1 MAMLQD
7 GRVLI
12 AGGMVENGAFLSSAG
27 LFDLAT
33 AARFSTTDNMQSRRV
48 GHSATL
54 LLNGTVP
61 IAGGLAGRVFE
72 GGIRQVRC
80 RW

>member
-12 AGGMVENGAFLSSAG
+12 PGGMVENGVFLSSAE
-27 LFDLAT
+27 LFDPAT
-33 AARFSTTDNMQSRRV
+33 GRFSTTDNRQSRRV
-48 GHSATL
+48 VHSATR
-54 LLNGTVP
+54 LLNGTVL

>member
-12 AGGMVENGAFLSSAG
+12 AGGMVENGVFLSSAE
-27 LFDLAT
+27 LFDPAT
-33 AARFSTTDNMQSRRV
+33 GRFSTTDTMQSRRV
-48 GHSATL
+48 GHSATR
-54 LLNGTVP
+54 LLNGTVL

-72 GGIRQVRC
+72 VGIRQVRC

>member
-12 AGGMVENGAFLSSAG
+12 AGGMVENGVFLSSAE
-27 LFDLAT
+27 LFGPAT
-33 AARFSTTDNMQSRRV
+33 GRLSTTDNMQSRRV
-48 GHSATL
+48 GTAQRFS
-54 LLNGTVP
+54 LNSTEL

>member
-12 AGGMVENGAFLSSAG
+12 VGGMVENGVFLSSAE
-27 LFDLAT
+27 LFDPAT
-33 AARFSTTDNMQSRRV
+33 GRFSTTNKMQSCRV

-54 LLNGTVP
+54 LLNGTVL

>member
-12 AGGMVENGAFLSSAG
+12 VGGMVENGVFLSSAE
-27 LFDLAT
+27 LFDPAT
-33 AARFSTTDNMQSRRV
+33 GRFSTTDNMQSRRV

-54 LLNGTVP
+54 LLNGTVL